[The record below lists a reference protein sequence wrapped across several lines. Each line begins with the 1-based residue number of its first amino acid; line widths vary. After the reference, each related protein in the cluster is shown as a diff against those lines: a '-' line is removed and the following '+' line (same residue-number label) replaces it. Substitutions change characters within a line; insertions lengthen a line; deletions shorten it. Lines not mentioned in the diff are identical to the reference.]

1 MMNHCKTCKHWTH
14 PRMMEQYEEL
24 EVALFND
31 AEEVNYKGYKRQLVM
46 FIDDVNASTIMFPQP
61 EQGDGATVT
70 HIVVLNKDGS
80 ERKRISV
87 FGEK

>member
-1 MMNHCKTCKHWTH
+1 
-14 PRMMEQYEEL
+14 MEQYEEL

-61 EQGDGATVT
+61 EQG
-70 HIVVLNKDGS
+70 VVLAN
-80 ERKRISV
+80 
-87 FGEK
+87 